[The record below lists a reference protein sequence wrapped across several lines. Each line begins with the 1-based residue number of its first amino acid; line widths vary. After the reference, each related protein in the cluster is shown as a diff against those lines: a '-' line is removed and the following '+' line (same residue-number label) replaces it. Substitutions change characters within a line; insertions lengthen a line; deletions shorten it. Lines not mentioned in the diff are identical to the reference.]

1 MTLLRRLAHR
11 CRVTVA
17 AIVLACSVTPA
28 LAVDWNDLFW
38 NPSESGWGVNFVQN
52 GNFIF
57 ATFFVYGEVLQPTWY
72 SGQMTIDSNGIWS
85 GPLYVTSGSF
95 YGAPWNPG
103 QRTTAQVGTVTFAP
117 APGSAT
123 GGTLTYNV
131 NNVNVSKQVTRQTLQ
146 TIVIGGEYFG
156 GIVADVYNCTN
167 PLFNTVVRLYSQFTV
182 VQTNAGQLQFDFSVA
197 DGGTCRMVGNFA
209 QDGTLLRVPNAAY
222 TCTAG
227 LSTNAVMS
235 QIKATNNGLE
245 GQWIASVNGGC
256 TEAGYFSAIL
266 F

>member
-1 MTLLRRLAHR
+1 
-11 CRVTVA
+11 V
-17 AIVLACSVTPA
+17 SPA
-28 LAVDWNDLFW
+28 FAVDWNDLFW

-57 ATFFVYGEVLQPTWY
+57 ATFFVYGEALQPTWF
-72 SGQMTIDSNGIWS
+72 SGQMTSDSNGIWS
-85 GPLYVTSGSF
+85 GPLFVTSGSF

-117 APGSAT
+117 SSAT

-131 NNVNVSKQVTRQTLQ
+131 NNVNVSKQVTRQTLT
-146 TIVIGGEYFG
+146 TIPLGGEYFG

-167 PLFNTVVRLYSQFTV
+167 PLANQVVRLYSEITV
-182 VQTNAGQLQFDFSVA
+182 VQTLAGQMEFQFA
-197 DGGTCRMVGNFA
+197 LGGSGSCKMVGSFA
-209 QDGTLLRVPNAAY
+209 QDGQLMRLPNAAY

-227 LSTNAVMS
+227 LNTTVAMS
-235 QIKATNNGLE
+235 EIKATNNGIE
-245 GQWIASVNGGC
+245 GQWIANVNGGC

>member
-11 CRVTVA
+11 CRVAVA
-17 AIVLACSVTPA
+17 AVALACSVSPA

-38 NPSESGWGVNFVQN
+38 NPAESGWGVNFVQN

-57 ATFFVYGEVLQPTWY
+57 ATFFVYDEGLQPTWY
-72 SGQMTIDSNGIWS
+72 SGQMTIDAIGIWS
-85 GPLYVTSGSF
+85 GPLYATTGSF

-103 QRTTAQVGTVTFAP
+103 QRTTTAVGIVTFAP
-117 APGSAT
+117 SSST

-131 NNVNVSKQVTRQTLQ
+131 NNVNVSKQVIRQTLQ
-146 TIVIGGEYFG
+146 TIAIGGDYFG

-167 PLFNTVVRLYSQFTV
+167 PLLNQVVRLYSQFAV
-182 VQTNAGQLQFDFSVA
+182 VQTAGGQLQFDFSLT
-197 DGGTCRMVGNFA
+197 DGGTCRMVGNFV
-209 QDGTLLRVPNAAY
+209 QDGTLLRIPSASY
-222 TCTAG
+222 TCSTGLTTTA
-227 LSTNAVMS
+227 VVS
-235 QIKATNNGLE
+235 QIKATNNGIE
-245 GQWIASVNGGC
+245 GQWIANVNAGC